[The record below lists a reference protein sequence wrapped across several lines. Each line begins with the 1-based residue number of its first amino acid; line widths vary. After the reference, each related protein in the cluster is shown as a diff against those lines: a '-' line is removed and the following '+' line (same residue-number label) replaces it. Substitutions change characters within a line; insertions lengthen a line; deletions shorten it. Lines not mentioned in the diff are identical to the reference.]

1 MSVKIQL
8 IKNLVLGSCLLASG
22 GAYAQEIVTITND
35 LISPFK
41 VSGYVETYYSVSFSE
56 SFRDRKSQGAS
67 YSKNDEPA
75 VSLAFLKTSYDTKS
89 IKANFALALGT
100 YMQANYSAEPGLLE
114 NLYDANIAIKLSKE
128 NNLWLEAGVFSSHIG
143 SEGIEAKDN
152 WSLTRSLTAETTPYF
167 ESGAKIS
174 HTSKDGKWFL
184 SALMLTGWQRITPVD
199 GNSLPSFGTQI
210 TYSPSSKIT
219 LNSSTFIGADTPD
232 RMRLMRY
239 FHNFYGIFKLNNK
252 LAATLGFDIGMQQK
266 NKGSSAMNVWFN
278 PTAILRYT
286 PTAKTAIAVR
296 AEYYDDPDNVIAVT
310 SPHGFSVWGFS
321 ANFDWRLTKN
331 FLWRAEARAF
341 VSKDDIF
348 IKHDGIATT
357 DNNTTL
363 TTSLVISF

>member
-1 MSVKIQL
+1 M
-8 IKNLVLGSCLLASG
+8 KNTFLGVCLLASI
-22 GAYAQEIVTITND
+22 GAHAQENSTITNT
-35 LISPFK
+35 LFSPPFK
-41 VSGYVETYYSVSFSE
+41 FSGYVETYYSVSFSE
-56 SFRDRKSQGAS
+56 SFKDRKSQGAS
-67 YSKNDEPA
+67 YRKNDEPA
-75 VSLAFLKTSYDTKS
+75 VSLAFFKTSYDTKS

-100 YMQANYSAEPGLLE
+100 YMSANYSAEPGLLE

-143 SEGIEAKDN
+143 LEGIEAKDN

-174 HTSKDGKWFL
+174 HTSNDGKWFL
-184 SALMLTGWQRITPVD
+184 SALILTGWLTIEPVD
-199 GNSLPSFGTQI
+199 GNTLPSFGTQV
-210 TYSPSSKIT
+210 TYNPSSKIT
-219 LNSSTFIGADTPD
+219 LNSSTFIGTDTPD
-232 RMRLMRY
+232 RIRLMRY

-266 NKGSSAMNVWFN
+266 NKGSSAMDIWFS

-296 AEYYDDPDNVIAVT
+296 VEYYDDPDNVIAVT
-310 SPHGFSVWGFS
+310 SPNGFSVWGFS

-331 FLWRAEARAF
+331 FLWRAEARTF

-348 IKHDGIATT
+348 IKHDGVAT
-357 DNNTTL
+357 DNNTSL